1 MTQFGNVTSTASL
14 DPIFVEGADPETL
27 QNLVNEVL
35 LNVDGT
41 TTFITSI
48 TLAGAG
54 DGHTFVVIIE
64 TAAGTDVEFG
74 GLFGTA
80 GGLQATQVRCYMGGS
95 PEAFLAAKTAAGE
108 PAPFASVPFGIVD
121 EQLAGG
127 AKGQVFMGMT
137 VFSSNAQG
145 VGLSEPRARGI
156 ISVNQAIA
164 GGTTILTFDSIANAN
179 GFALADAGQT
189 LQYTGQRA
197 IFAHVEAS
205 VTVNETGANDVTVS
219 IVQDPLGAATVLA
232 DAVTHTAAGEFDNV
246 SVLGFAPLTPFDAA
260 LSKLGL
266 QVVAGG
272 AGFVRSATLR
282 VSL

>member
-1 MTQFGNVTSTASL
+1 
-14 DPIFVEGADPETL
+14 PETL

-197 IFAHVEAS
+197 SPSTRRAQTTSRCRSFRTRSAPRPFWPMPSRIRLPENSTTCPCSASRRSLRSMRRFRSSGFRSLPAARASCARQRSAS
-205 VTVNETGANDVTVS
+205 VCSRRARGLS
-219 IVQDPLGAATVLA
+219 PIQ
-232 DAVTHTAAGEFDNV
+232 
-246 SVLGFAPLTPFDAA
+246 SV
-260 LSKLGL
+260 
-266 QVVAGG
+266 
-272 AGFVRSATLR
+272 R
-282 VSL
+282 

>member
-1 MTQFGNVTSTASL
+1 
-14 DPIFVEGADPETL
+14 
-27 QNLVNEVL
+27 
-35 LNVDGT
+35 
-41 TTFITSI
+41 
-48 TLAGAG
+48 
-54 DGHTFVVIIE
+54 
-64 TAAGTDVEFG
+64 
-74 GLFGTA
+74 
-80 GGLQATQVRCYMGGS
+80 
-95 PEAFLAAKTAAGE
+95 
-108 PAPFASVPFGIVD
+108 PFGIVD

-156 ISVNQAIA
+156 ISVNQA
-164 GGTTILTFDSIANAN
+164 IANAN